1 MGERR
6 KVKIV
11 KGLFNFKPCLLR
23 LSHLAYL
30 AELAYMRNYA
40 YINTILEI
48 LGMSQCC
55 NASRL
60 NNYIVV

>member
-1 MGERR
+1 LLIRERR

-11 KGLFNFKPCLLR
+11 KGLFNFKPYLPR

-30 AELAYMRNYA
+30 AKLTHMRNCA

-48 LGMSQCC
+48 LG
-55 NASRL
+55 
-60 NNYIVV
+60 I